1 MHLNVLSS
9 LFALGGDALWLLADA
24 IVEPILH
31 LPRWPFFPAIGLC
44 FLIAVVLLI
53 LELRD

>member
-53 LELRD
+53 LELRR